1 MAKKKSI
8 LIVDDELGARESL
21 KMILNSDYDI
31 TTADSYDQALL
42 HLSKNSYNL
51 ILLDISM
58 TGKNGL
64 DLLKEIRARG
74 WNVAVVMVTATKT
87 LKTAVEAMKYG
98 AKDYITKP
106 YNVEEIYAVITET
119 LAGLEEAKQNASFVF
134 SPKNIIG
141 YNTTLKSIFRLI
153 ERLSSTDS
161 TVLILGE
168 SGTGKELIAQAIHA
182 FSTRSSKPFI
192 PLHLGALPETLIE
205 SELFGHVKGAFTG
218 ADKDRKGALELASEG
233 TLFMDEIA
241 EIKESLQVKLLRLL
255 QEKEYRVVGDT
266 TLRKTDARVITATN
280 QDLYQLVQQ
289 GKFRADL
296 YYRVN
301 VVPIK
306 LPPLRERLADLPD
319 LIQHLLKK
327 ICGRLGVLIPTI
339 ESSVMYSFS
348 QYDWPGNI
356 RELENTLERM
366 VLMNEEDILT
376 ERDIPLNI
384 FGNGHR
390 NGREQQPPSKDLLE
404 NSKTNMLHTL
414 ERDAIQL
421 ALQQNNGIL
430 TSTAKYLGTT
440 RRILK
445 YKMDKL
451 GIVKAEIF
459 QN

>member
-21 KMILNSDYDI
+21 KVILDSDYDI
-31 TTADSYDQALL
+31 ATANSYDQALAC
-42 HLSKNSYNL
+42 LSKNSYHL

-58 TGKNGL
+58 VGKNGL
-64 DLLKEIRARG
+64 DLLKEIRSRG
-74 WNVAVVMVTATKT
+74 WTVPVIMVTATKT
-87 LKTAVEAMKYG
+87 LKTAVEAMKHG

-106 YNVEEIYAVITET
+106 YNVEEIRAIITET
-119 LAGLEEAKQNASFVF
+119 FASLEEPRQNNGFAF
-134 SPKNIIG
+134 SSIVG
-141 YNTTLKSIFRLI
+141 YNTTLKSIFKLI
-153 ERLSSTDS
+153 ERLAATDS

-182 FSTRSSKPFI
+182 LSTRKSKPFL
-192 PLHLGALPETLIE
+192 PLHLAALSENLIE

-218 ADKDRKGALELASEG
+218 ADRDRKGALDMASDG

-241 EIKESLQVKLLRLL
+241 EIKESLQVKLLRVL
-255 QEKEYRVVGDT
+255 QEKEYRAVGDIQ
-266 TLRKTDARVITATN
+266 LRKTDVRIIAATN
-280 QDLYQLVQQ
+280 QNLYELVQQ

-296 YYRVN
+296 YYRLN
-301 VVPIK
+301 VVPIE

-327 ICGRLGVLIPTI
+327 ICGRLGVLIPAMD
-339 ESSVMYSFS
+339 SSVTFS
-348 QYDWPGNI
+348 LSRHPWPGNI

-366 VLMNEEDILT
+366 ILMSQEDTLT
-376 ERDIPLNI
+376 EQALPSNFR
-384 FGNGHR
+384 GNF
-390 NGREQQPPSKDLLE
+390 SKDLSME
-404 NSKTNMLHTL
+404 NTNMLHAL

-451 GIVKAEIF
+451 GITKIELF